1 MTLTIINNQALD
13 ENGRPYA
20 RTVAA
25 QAGATMYYSGP
36 SFITAQT
43 GSIVWDKR
51 GAAAPFT
58 KAERN
63 WATVSLYKPD
73 GTTTAVETE
82 VGLTVVDIL
91 ITKNFELIGGA
102 LAIPNVLPDGNLDQE
117 WRIWVYA
124 VPEIPENMG
133 GQVPFVESLLI
144 KDFYEGEDVVIDGR
158 STKMLTYAEA
168 GGVGSGMWMNKLRFL
183 IQHPTGLNPTVTA
196 AHRAKFQ
203 IILDAFIKWA

>member
-1 MTLTIINNQALD
+1 MTLSIINNQALD

-36 SFITAQT
+36 SFLTAQLN
-43 GSIVWDKR
+43 SVVWDKR
-51 GAAAPFT
+51 IAVPPFT
-58 KAERN
+58 KTARN
-63 WATVSLYKPD
+63 WATVSMFKPD
-73 GTTTAVETE
+73 GTTTTVETE
-82 VGLTVVDIL
+82 AGMTVIDIL

-124 VPEIPENMG
+124 VPDVTEELG
-133 GQVPFVESLLI
+133 GSVPFVESLLI

-168 GGVGSGMWMNKLRFL
+168 GAPGSGMWLNKLRFL

-203 IILDAFIKWA
+203 IILDAFIKWV